1 MRRTNFDEGL
11 ACRTGQG
18 DARFLIRLPLCEEET
33 AIGLENESSAS
44 EVSVQTHFV
53 SVTPP
58 LA

>member
-1 MRRTNFDEGL
+1 MCRTNLDEGL

-18 DARFLIRLPLCEEET
+18 DARFLIRLPLCEEEPT
-33 AIGLENESSAS
+33 TGLENESPAS

-53 SVTPP
+53 SVTPL